1 MSGSLPSALAQCP
14 EHACQLGGLRE
25 CSNNVSGLGCWE
37 GLLTIWNQEEAL
49 HDASQGAK
57 TDLVGGGKF
66 RELSQKPF
74 HLQTG
79 DSTNQAFTSSTSG
92 LQTHPR
98 ELSLLQD
105 TLPLLAQLGSGRAL
119 QSGLRIAVKRRTQN
133 IRKLY
138 SWISVSPFHPTTAP

>member
-79 DSTNQAFTSSTSG
+79 DSITVPILLKPGLENFEHYFTS
-92 LQTHPR
+92 
-98 ELSLLQD
+98 
-105 TLPLLAQLGSGRAL
+105 
-119 QSGLRIAVKRRTQN
+119 V
-133 IRKLY
+133 
-138 SWISVSPFHPTTAP
+138 